1 MPTQTTSTIT
11 RNTRN
16 SRNAGT
22 TPGIAFGTHIPPRAT
37 PRTNKRNSDKT
48 TDDDSEDLYGIPGD
62 DDFGDGNGPGN
73 DDPDGNPDNGGPD
86 DPHDNPDNGG
96 PDDPQDN
103 PDDSEHGVQN
113 NLADAIAALARNV
126 QRQGDGPRSKVRE
139 PDPFDGTDPAKL
151 RTFLVQLRLSFND
164 RPRAFADDRNK
175 VNFAISYLKG
185 IALAHFEN
193 SLIEP
198 DLLNPP
204 AWESDYGE
212 FVSELKTYF
221 ESPDVVGEAESK
233 LENLS
238 MKPTQRIAKYLV
250 EFNRLATITGWD
262 NRALRHQF
270 YRGLPSRIKDEVSR
284 VGKPITLPAL
294 RALAQSIDGRYW
306 EREEETRRERSSHPS
321 EKKADKP
328 QSQPSSSNQGN
339 QNKNQ
344 KKPFVPRESG
354 SSSQNSEKKK
364 SDLDDKIGKDGKLT
378 PAERARRFAHNLCLF
393 CGGVGHSAKECP
405 KSSSSASKAKGRAA
419 KGKSDKPETPPA
431 EDSKK

>member
-103 PDDSEHGVQN
+103 PDDSEHDVQN

-250 EFNRLATITGWD
+250 EFNRLATITG
-262 NRALRHQF
+262 
-270 YRGLPSRIKDEVSR
+270 
-284 VGKPITLPAL
+284 
-294 RALAQSIDGRYW
+294 
-306 EREEETRRERSSHPS
+306 
-321 EKKADKP
+321 
-328 QSQPSSSNQGN
+328 
-339 QNKNQ
+339 
-344 KKPFVPRESG
+344 
-354 SSSQNSEKKK
+354 
-364 SDLDDKIGKDGKLT
+364 
-378 PAERARRFAHNLCLF
+378 
-393 CGGVGHSAKECP
+393 
-405 KSSSSASKAKGRAA
+405 
-419 KGKSDKPETPPA
+419 
-431 EDSKK
+431 